1 MKKLEYEKPEIE
13 VLLIDPKVDIIT
25 TSGEGNIGGDG
36 FIPDTGNPDPD
47 LHPGL
52 D

>member
-25 TSGEGNIGGDG
+25 TSGTDGDG
-36 FIPDTGNPDPD
+36 QLP
-47 LHPGL
+47 PGGVDGGFL
-52 D
+52 PED

>member
-25 TSGEGNIGGDG
+25 TSGVDGDGTGIPGGGD
-36 FIPDTGNPDPD
+36 PTTP
-47 LHPGL
+47 PGT
-52 D
+52 DWFD